1 MSDLEVAELPV
12 AEKLRLME
20 FLWDS
25 LSRDAAG
32 EEIVPAWH
40 LAVLTERAGRIDNGQ
55 EPSAPWN
62 EAKQRLRQQTS

>member
-1 MSDLEVAELPV
+1 MAEFEVSELPV

-32 EEIVPAWH
+32 EAIVPEWH
-40 LAVLTERAGRIDNGQ
+40 QSVLAERAGRIDSGQ
-55 EPSAPWN
+55 EPSSPWN

>member
-1 MSDLEVAELPV
+1 MSDWEVAELPV

-25 LSRDAAG
+25 LSRDAGG
-32 EEIVPAWH
+32 EAIVPEWH
-40 LAVLTERAGRIDNGQ
+40 QTVLAERAGRIDNGQ
-55 EPSAPWN
+55 EPSSPWN

>member
-20 FLWDS
+20 SLWDS

-32 EEIVPAWH
+32 EAVVPEWH
-40 LAVLTERAGRIDNGQ
+40 QTVLTERAGRIDNGQ
-55 EPSAPWN
+55 EPSSPWS
-62 EAKQRLRQQTS
+62 EAKQRLQQRGN